1 MKDKKY
7 LYYIPFIILSLPF
20 LANGYAGI
28 VHDKEL
34 VTIVSSISI
43 FAPYTD
49 ILLYI
54 QWAQDIIV
62 WLLIL
67 FYFWKFKPWLLLF
80 AALWPIV
87 PNAMITIS
95 GVKTAEGGAEWW
107 EVIFIIILSYISYL
121 AYKKI
126 KELK

>member
-1 MKDKKY
+1 MKNKKY

-20 LANGYAGI
+20 LANGYAWI

-95 GVKTAEGGAEWW
+95 WVQTSEWWAEWG
-107 EVIFIIILSYISYL
+107 EVIFILILSYISYL
-121 AYKKI
+121 AYKKL